1 MDDMARAQARP
12 GTMDEESASGNA
24 KRPVELILTLNE
36 LAAYL
41 RLARSTTYK
50 LAQEGKIPGH
60 KVGRHWRFRKDA
72 IDRWLDRGE
81 GGSA

>member
-1 MDDMARAQARP
+1 MLGMAKAQARRSATH
-12 GTMDEESASGNA
+12 GTSASGNA

-41 RLARSTTYK
+41 RLAKSTTYK
-50 LAQEGKIPGH
+50 LAQEGKIPGQ

-72 IDRWLDRGE
+72 IDRWLDRGK
-81 GGSA
+81 GGSV